1 MILLLQALP
10 KLEGPAS
17 EDYGGLVPDRM
28 LYMRPEAA
36 QALLLIEAD
45 TDGLIY
51 TDVYR
56 SPAEILQAYS
66 TRPGTQP
73 VAYSFHGYGGCVDV
87 DVDATLKKLGTDYGG
102 LITIMEARGFHC
114 HRRDNE
120 SQKSESW
127 HFNFLGADAPAL
139 LALTTDDHATW
150 SQPAEAMIQKWYGP
164 ELRPSDQEVDAMLR
178 QVGVS
183 DVRTFQRK
191 WALVVDGVAGPVTRR
206 VLAFVTATLQITP
219 LCR

>member
-10 KLEGPAS
+10 QLEGPAS

-127 HFNFLGADAPAL
+127 HFNFLGVDAPAL
-139 LALTTDDHATW
+139 LALATDDHATW
-150 SQPAEAMIQKWYGP
+150 SRPAEAMIQKWYGGDLKP
-164 ELRPSDQEVDAMLR
+164 TDA
-178 QVGVS
+178 QVALLLSVAGAT
-183 DVRTFQRK
+183 DVKDFQRQ
-191 WALVVDGVAGPVTRR
+191 WDLVVDGVAGPVTRR
-206 VLAFVTATLQITP
+206 VLAFVTAPPQITP
-219 LCR
+219 M